1 MPRLSSPVREIKD
14 HYTVLVVGSGYG
26 GAIAASRLSRAGQRV
41 CVLERGR
48 EFQNGEY
55 PDTEAEALAEMQA
68 ELPTGHTGSRTGLY
82 DFYVNPDVNV
92 FVGCGLGGTSLI
104 NGNIAVRAEPRVFDD
119 TRWPQALRND
129 LGSVEEG
136 YRRAE
141 EMLRPVAY
149 PARYPAL
156 PKLLALEQSAAQL
169 GQTCTRAPI
178 TVNFKE
184 GVNDVGVEQHACILC
199 GDCVTGCNY
208 GAKNTVLFNYLP
220 DARNFGAEIY
230 AQVSVRRLERKDGR
244 WLAHYQRLETGREDF
259 DEPMLTVSAD
269 IVVLAAGTL
278 GSTEI
283 LLRSKAAGLPLSDR
297 VGQHFSGNG
306 DVLGYS
312 YGCAEEIR
320 GVGYGHRDPRDMEA
334 VGPCVTGMIDM
345 RRQPNLDDGIVIQ
358 EMTTPGAL
366 VNLLPE
372 ALAKAGAA
380 LGKVAGEGLDEA
392 LAMEGEIESLSVG
405 PYETM
410 ADHTQAYLVT
420 THEGGSGGMRLES
433 DRLQIEWPH
442 VGDQP
447 IFARV
452 NQTLAEATRALAGKY
467 LINPVWSAIFNK
479 DLITVHPL
487 GGCAMADDA
496 AHGAVNHKGQAFSGS
511 SGAAVHE
518 GLYVCDGSTIPRS
531 LGVGPLLTI
540 SALGE
545 RACALVAKDRGW
557 RIDYAVPSRPPA
569 RKEPASPVALGIQF
583 AEAARGDALELDLT
597 VVSDDLDDLMRNPGH
612 KARVAG
618 RVLAPAL
625 SSEPLKVA
633 DGEFSLGR
641 MAYGM
646 KLVGREGKTFYLQA
660 AREATV
666 LHTTLYD
673 GDSEARAVRAKTTL
687 RILPQ
692 DLQRQL
698 TTLRVSNAANARERL
713 KATARFGHALAGD
726 LYDIYGGVAGER
738 KKRPLRVNAPTVHAL
753 PTSGGARRWLVRYEG
768 GSHGPVLLAPG
779 AGTSSLIF
787 SIDTIETN
795 LVEFLFAHSYDVWL
809 LDSADGKD
817 REAALA
823 VVKEIARAPH
833 VQMLGEGWQAAGPVD
848 LNAAT
853 REAVPEGWRG
863 ISIIGKDAAR
873 DVYPG
878 ILAEVGT
885 QKPGVRSKNA

>member
-14 HYTVLVVGSGYG
+14 HYTVLVIGSGYG
-26 GAIAASRLSRAGQRV
+26 GAIAASRLARAGQQV

-68 ELPTGHTGSRTGLY
+68 ELPSGHTGSRTGLY

-104 NGNIAVRAEPRVFDD
+104 NGNLALRPEPRVFDD
-119 TRWPQALRND
+119 TRWPQALRD
-129 LGSVEEG
+129 DFGSVEEG

-141 EMLRPVAY
+141 EMLRPAAY

-156 PKLLALEQSAAQL
+156 PKLLALEQSAAHL
-169 GQTCTRAPI
+169 GQTCTRPPI
-178 TVNFKE
+178 AVNFTE
-184 GVNDVGVEQHACILC
+184 GVNHVGVEQHACMLC

-220 DARNFGAEIY
+220 DARNFGAAIY
-230 AQVSVRRLERKDGR
+230 TQVSVRRLERKDGR
-244 WLAHYQRLETGREDF
+244 WLAHYQTLKTGREDF
-259 DEPMLTVSAD
+259 DEPVRTVSAD

-283 LLRSKAAGLPLSDR
+283 LLRSKAAGLPLSGQ

-334 VGPCVTGMIDM
+334 VGPCVTGIIDM
-345 RRQPNLDDGIVIQ
+345 RGQPDLDDGIVIQ
-358 EMTTPGAL
+358 EMVTPGAL
-366 VNLLPE
+366 ANLLPE
-372 ALAKAGAA
+372 ALAKTGAA
-380 LGKVAGEGLDEA
+380 LGKVTGEGLGEA
-392 LAMEGEIESLSVG
+392 LAMEGDVESLSVG

-410 ADHTQAYLVT
+410 ADHTQAYLVA
-420 THEGGSGGMRLES
+420 THEGGGGSMRLES

-447 IFARV
+447 IFQRV
-452 NQTLAEATRALAGKY
+452 NAILAEATRALGGNY
-467 LINPVWSAIFNK
+467 LINPVWSRIFNH

-496 AHGAVNHKGQAFSGS
+496 AHGVVNHKGQAFSGG
-511 SGAAVHE
+511 SGTAVHE

-531 LGVGPLLTI
+531 LGAGPLLTI

-545 RACALVAKDRGW
+545 RACALLASDRGW
-557 RIDYAVPSRPPA
+557 RIDYALPSRPPV
-569 RKEPASPVALGIQF
+569 RKEPATPAPQGIQF
-583 AEAARGDALELDLT
+583 TETARGDALELDLT

-618 RVLAPAL
+618 RALAPAL

-633 DGEFSLGR
+633 DGDFSLGR
-641 MAYGM
+641 MAYRM
-646 KLVGREGKTFYLQA
+646 KLVSRQGKTFYLQA
-660 AREATV
+660 SKEATG
-666 LHTTLYD
+666 LHATLYD
-673 GDSEARAVRAKTTL
+673 GDSEARAVLSKSTL

-692 DLQRQL
+692 DLRRQL
-698 TTLRVSNAANARERL
+698 TTLRVSNAANVGARL
-713 KATARFGHALAGD
+713 KATARFGRALAGD

-738 KKRPLRVNAPTVHAL
+738 KKRPLRVNAPTVHPL
-753 PTSGGARRWLVRYEG
+753 PGGGAARRWLIRYEG
-768 GSHGPVLLAPG
+768 GSHGPVLLTAG
-779 AGTSSLIF
+779 AGISSLIF

-795 LVEFLFAHSYDVWL
+795 LLEFLFAHGYDVWL

-817 REAALA
+817 REAAVA
-823 VVKEIARAPH
+823 TVKEITRAANVRMPI
-833 VQMLGEGWQAAGPVD
+833 EGWEAAGPVE

-853 REAVPEGWRG
+853 RDAVPEEWRG
-863 ISIIGKDAAR
+863 ISIIGKNAAR

-878 ILAEVGT
+878 ILSGLTPTSGQAAA
-885 QKPGVRSKNA
+885 R